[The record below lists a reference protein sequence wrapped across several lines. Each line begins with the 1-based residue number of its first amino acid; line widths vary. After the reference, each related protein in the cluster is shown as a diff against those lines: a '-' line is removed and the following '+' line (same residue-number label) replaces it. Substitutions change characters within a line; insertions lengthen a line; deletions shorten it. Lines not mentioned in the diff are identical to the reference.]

1 MGMVTYDELNGASAQ
16 SCKTDRLT
24 VWKVPC
30 LSRQSIVGQIVAGT
44 CIYICEALRD
54 CFTFISML
62 KASINSRQVSV
73 NLFRLVLGRNVN
85 GNAVKML
92 MKNYSPAT
100 LSPTGDVAPNEGCIT
115 VFFSY

>member
-1 MGMVTYDELNGASAQ
+1 MIGMVTYDGLNGASAQ

-30 LSRQSIVGQIVAGT
+30 LSRQSIVSQICAGT

-62 KASINSRQVSV
+62 KASINSQQISV
-73 NLFRLVLGRNVN
+73 NLLRLVLGRNVKD
-85 GNAVKML
+85 ATVKII
-92 MKNYSPAT
+92 
-100 LSPTGDVAPNEGCIT
+100 APLPL
-115 VFFSY
+115 VPQVS